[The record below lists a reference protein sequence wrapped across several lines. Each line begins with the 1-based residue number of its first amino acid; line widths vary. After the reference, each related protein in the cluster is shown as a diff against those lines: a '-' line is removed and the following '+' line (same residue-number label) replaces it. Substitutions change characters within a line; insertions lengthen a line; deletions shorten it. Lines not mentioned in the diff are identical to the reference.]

1 MSWKSTSGP
10 RDYQLH
16 PPAHS
21 NQAKEQLNHHPRQ
34 IWFRELG
41 LQFKG
46 QPGDTRDRIGKRAWK
61 HKEKDVV
68 VQPVDLIWGQGYR
81 VETCKVVRARKGQA
95 AGTCSLPRKGTDS
108 KDEGSEVKKRKKY
121 LRACKFGVVIV
132 KIQSNTWVAREETEC

>member
-10 RDYQLH
+10 RSYQLH

-21 NQAKEQLNHHPRQ
+21 NHAKEQLNHHPWQ
-34 IWFRELG
+34 VWFRELG

-46 QPGDTRDRIGKRAWK
+46 QPGDARDRIGKRAWK

-81 VETCKVVRARKGQA
+81 VETCKVVRGSQKG
-95 AGTCSLPRKGTDS
+95 AGGRNMLPPK
-108 KDEGSEVKKRKKY
+108 EGDRQQ
-121 LRACKFGVVIV
+121 G
-132 KIQSNTWVAREETEC
+132 